1 MVNSEKG
8 YVVFTEAMKATH
20 TILVPNMLPMH
31 FKIIG
36 KVLGQAGY
44 KVELLETSGPRIA
57 EAGLK
62 YVHNDTCYPA
72 ILVIGQFIDALQ
84 SGKYDPDKVALILF
98 QTGGGCRASNYIH
111 LLRKALEKA
120 GLGHV
125 PVISLSLAGLE
136 THPGFRLTV
145 PLAMKMMYGVL
156 YGDLLMTLVNQCK
169 PYELEPGSAQAL
181 AANWTERLAREM
193 GEQAS
198 YRQVKANYRRI
209 LDDFAALPME
219 KTEKVLVCVV
229 GEIFVKYSPLGN
241 NNLEQ
246 FLVDEGAEVVIPGLL
261 DFCLYCVYNN
271 LLDHKLYGMQKRMQL
286 AYRAAYR
293 YLLGKERDLIDI
305 MVRHGRFAPPTL
317 FTHTIGLVQ
326 GTISMGVK
334 MGEGWL
340 LTAEMLELADKGVS
354 NIVCT
359 QPFGCLPNHICG
371 KGMMK
376 PVKAQ
381 HPEINIV
388 AIDYDAGATKVNQEN
403 RLKLMLANAQQ
414 RRAPLPVQ
422 EAAAPLQATART
434 DESQPASGEFLRAV

>member
-1 MVNSEKG
+1 MVDSEKG
-8 YVVFTEAMKATH
+8 YVVFTKEMMKTH

-31 FKIIG
+31 FRIIG
-36 KVLGQAGY
+36 KVMEKVGY

-57 EAGLK
+57 ETGLK

-125 PVISLSLAGLE
+125 PVISLSMAGLE
-136 THPGFRLTV
+136 KHPGFQLTL
-145 PLAMKMMYGVL
+145 PLIQRMMYGVL
-156 YGDLLMTLVNQCK
+156 YGDLLMSLVNQTK
-169 PYELEPGSAQAL
+169 PYETEKGSAQAL
-181 AANWTERLAREM
+181 ADRWTDVLAEEMTTGGKAN
-193 GEQAS
+193 

-209 LDDFAALPME
+209 LEDFAALPVE
-219 KTEKVLVCVV
+219 RSDKVKVGVV
-229 GEIFVKYSPLGN
+229 GEIYVKYSPLGN

-271 LLDHKLYGMQKRMQL
+271 LLDNKLYGMQKSVQF
-286 AYRAAYR
+286 AYKIAYR
-293 YLLGKERDLIDI
+293 YLVNKERDMIAAILENGHFD
-305 MVRHGRFAPPTL
+305 PPTI
-317 FTHTIGLVQ
+317 FTHTIELVQ

-340 LTAEMLELADKGVS
+340 LTAEMLELADKGVN

-376 PVKAQ
+376 PIKAQ
-381 HPEINIV
+381 NPNINIV
-388 AIDYDAGATKVNQEN
+388 AIDYDAGATRVNQEN
-403 RLKLMLANAQQ
+403 RLKLMLANARQ
-414 RRAPLPVQ
+414 RK
-422 EAAAPLQATART
+422 EAAEAGGQ
-434 DESQPASGEFLRAV
+434 SVAVR

>member
-1 MVNSEKG
+1 MTDQEKG
-8 YVVFTEAMKATH
+8 YVVFTEEMKKTH

-31 FKIIG
+31 FKLIG
-36 KVLGQAGY
+36 KVMERSGY

-57 EAGLK
+57 ETGLK

-84 SGKYDPDKVALILF
+84 SGRYDPDRVALILF

-120 GLGHV
+120 GMGHV

-136 THPGFRLTV
+136 KHPGFRLTL
-145 PLAMKMMYGVL
+145 PLVMKMMYGVL

-169 PYELEPGSAQAL
+169 PYETERGAAQAL
-181 AANWTERLAREM
+181 ADSWTERLAEEM
-193 GEQAS
+193 TSGRAG

-209 LDDFAALPME
+209 LDQFAAIPVE
-219 KTEKVLVCVV
+219 RTEKVKVGIV

-246 FLVDEGAEVVIPGLL
+246 FLVDEGAEAVIPGLL

-271 LLDHKLYGMQKRMQL
+271 LLDHKLYGMQKRVQL
-286 AYRAAYR
+286 AYRIAYR
-293 YLLGKERDLIDI
+293 YLVNKERDMIEAI
-305 MVRHGRFAPPTL
+305 RSHGRFTPPTL
-317 FTHTIGLVQ
+317 FTHTISLVQ

-340 LTAEMLELADKGVS
+340 LTAEMLELADKGVN

-359 QPFGCLPNHICG
+359 QPFGCLPNHIVG
-371 KGMMK
+371 KGMIRK
-376 PVKAQ
+376 LKDDYPCS
-381 HPEINIV
+381 NIV
-388 AIDYDAGATKVNQEN
+388 AIDYDPGATKINQEN
-403 RLKLMLANAQQ
+403 RIKLMLANAKALA
-414 RRAPLPVQ
+414 RQ
-422 EAAAPLQATART
+422 EAMK
-434 DESQPASGEFLRAV
+434 EPAGAGV

>member
-1 MVNSEKG
+1 MVDQNKG
-8 YVVFTEAMKATH
+8 YVVFTEEMKKTH

-31 FKIIG
+31 FQMIG
-36 KVLGQAGY
+36 RVLERVGY
-44 KVELLETSGPRIA
+44 KVELLETSGPQIA
-57 EAGLK
+57 ETGLK

-72 ILVIGQFIDALQ
+72 ILVIGQFIHALQ
-84 SGKYDPDKVALILF
+84 SGKYDPDRVALILF

-120 GLGHV
+120 GMGHV

-136 THPGFRLTV
+136 KHPGFQLSLNV
-145 PLAMKMMYGVL
+145 IMKMMYGVL

-169 PYELEPGSAQAL
+169 PYELEKGTAQAL
-181 AANWTERLAREM
+181 AERWTGQLAGEM
-193 GEQAS
+193 GDRAG
-198 YRQVKANYRRI
+198 YRYVKANYRRI
-209 LDDFAALPME
+209 LDDFARIPME
-219 KTEKVLVCVV
+219 KSDKVKVGIV

-246 FLVDEGAEVVIPGLL
+246 FLVDEGAEAVVPGLL

-271 LLDHKLYGMQKRMQL
+271 LLDRKLYGMQKQVQL
-286 AYRAAYR
+286 AYRIAYR
-293 YLLGKERDLIDI
+293 YLVNKERDMIEAI
-305 MVRHGRFAPPTL
+305 RAHGRFEPPTL

-340 LTAEMLELADKGVS
+340 LTAEMLELADKGVG

-376 PVKAQ
+376 PIRERNPHV
-381 HPEINIV
+381 NIV
-388 AIDYDAGATKVNQEN
+388 AIDYDAGATRVNQEN
-403 RLKLMLANAQQ
+403 RLKLMLANARQ
-414 RRAPLPVQ
+414 R
-422 EAAAPLQATART
+422 ENGNAARKK
-434 DESQPASGEFLRAV
+434 EEIPA

>member
-1 MVNSEKG
+1 MTDQEKG
-8 YVVFTEAMKATH
+8 YVVFTEEMKKTH

-31 FKIIG
+31 FKLIG
-36 KVLGQAGY
+36 KVMERSGY

-57 EAGLK
+57 ETGLK
-62 YVHNDTCYPA
+62 YVHNDTSYPA

-84 SGKYDPDKVALILF
+84 SGRYDPDRVALILF

-120 GLGHV
+120 GMGHV

-136 THPGFRLTV
+136 KHPGFQLTL
-145 PLAMKMMYGVL
+145 PLLMKMMYGVL

-169 PYELEPGSAQAL
+169 PYETERGAAQAL
-181 AANWTERLAREM
+181 ADSWTERLAEEM
-193 GEQAS
+193 TSGRAG

-209 LDDFAALPME
+209 LDQFAAIPVE
-219 KTEKVLVCVV
+219 RTEKVKVGIV

-246 FLVDEGAEVVIPGLL
+246 FLVDEGAEAVVPGLL

-271 LLDHKLYGMQKRMQL
+271 LLDRKLYGMQKNVQL
-286 AYRAAYR
+286 AYKIAYQ
-293 YLLGKERDLIDI
+293 YLVNKEKDMIDAI
-305 MVRHGRFAPPTL
+305 REQGRFEPPTL
-317 FTHTIGLVQ
+317 FTHTVSLVQ

-340 LTAEMLELADKGVS
+340 LTAEMLELADKGVG

-376 PVKAQ
+376 PIKEKNPSV
-381 HPEINIV
+381 NIV
-388 AIDYDAGATKVNQEN
+388 AIDYDAGATRVNQEN
-403 RLKLMLANAQQ
+403 RLKLMLANARQ
-414 RRAPLPVQ
+414 RQ
-422 EAAAPLQATART
+422 EAAAQERPEAAVV
-434 DESQPASGEFLRAV
+434 GERR

>member
-1 MVNSEKG
+1 MVDQNKG
-8 YVVFTEAMKATH
+8 YVVFTEEMKKTH

-31 FKIIG
+31 FQMIG
-36 KVLGQAGY
+36 RVLERVGY
-44 KVELLETSGPRIA
+44 KVELLETSGPQIA
-57 EAGLK
+57 ETGLK

-72 ILVIGQFIDALQ
+72 ILVIGQFIHALQ
-84 SGKYDPDKVALILF
+84 SGKYDPDRVALILF

-125 PVISLSLAGLE
+125 PVISLSMAGLE
-136 THPGFRLTV
+136 KHPGFQLTL
-145 PLAMKMMYGVL
+145 PLVMKMMYGVL

-169 PYELEPGSAQAL
+169 PYEVEKGTAQAL
-181 AANWTERLAREM
+181 ADRWTRQLA
-193 GEQAS
+193 GELTAGS
-198 YRQVKANYRRI
+198 TGGYRRVKANYRRI
-209 LDDFAALPME
+209 LDQFAAIPME
-219 KTEKVLVCVV
+219 RRDTLKVGVV

-246 FLVDEGAEVVIPGLL
+246 FLVDEGAEAVIPGLL

-271 LLDHKLYGMQKRMQL
+271 LLDHKLYGMQKRVQL
-286 AYRAAYR
+286 AYRIAYR
-293 YLLGKERDLIDI
+293 YLVNKERDMIEAI
-305 MVRHGRFAPPTL
+305 RSHGRFTPPTL
-317 FTHTIGLVQ
+317 FTHTISLVQ

-340 LTAEMLELADKGVS
+340 LTAEMLELADKGVN

-376 PVKAQ
+376 PIKEKNPAV
-381 HPEINIV
+381 NIV

-403 RLKLMLANAQQ
+403 RLKLMLANARQSS
-414 RRAPLPVQ
+414 
-422 EAAAPLQATART
+422 ARPP
-434 DESQPASGEFLRAV
+434 EPIRMA

>member
-1 MVNSEKG
+1 MAESEKG
-8 YVVFTEAMKATH
+8 YAVFTKEMKATH

-31 FKIIG
+31 FKLIG
-36 KVLGQAGY
+36 KVMEREGY
-44 KVELLETSGPRIA
+44 RMELLETSGPRIA
-57 EAGLK
+57 ETGLK

-84 SGKYDPDKVALILF
+84 SGKYDVNKVALILF

-120 GLGHV
+120 GLAQV

-136 THPGFRLTV
+136 KHPGFQLTL
-145 PLAMKMMYGVL
+145 PLLMKMMYAVL

-169 PYELEPGSAQAL
+169 PYERRRGSAQAL
-181 AANWTERLAREM
+181 ADRWTERLAQEM
-193 GEQAS
+193 TSRGAS
-198 YRQVKANYRRI
+198 YRRVKANYREI
-209 LDDFAALPME
+209 LEEFAALPAE
-219 KTEKVLVCVV
+219 RTERVKVGVV

-241 NNLEQ
+241 NHLEQ
-246 FLVDEGAEVVIPGLL
+246 FLVDEGAEVVVPGLL

-271 LLDHKLYGMQKRMQL
+271 LLDYRLYGMQRHVQFLYKI
-286 AYRAAYR
+286 ACKF
-293 YLLGKERDLIDI
+293 LLDKERDMIAAI
-305 MVRHGRFAPPTL
+305 EAQGRFTPPTL
-317 FTHTIGLVQ
+317 FTRTVELVQ

-340 LTAEMLELADKGVS
+340 LTAEMLELADKGVN

-376 PVKAQ
+376 PVKEKNPQ
-381 HPEINIV
+381 INIV
-388 AIDYDAGATKVNQEN
+388 AIDYDAGATRVNQEN
-403 RLKLMLANAQQ
+403 RLKLMLANA
-414 RRAPLPVQ
+414 RRGMEETERIPAAEPVKIR
-422 EAAAPLQATART
+422 EA
-434 DESQPASGEFLRAV
+434 V